1 MVVSCILD
9 ISLNLYVMLCLS
21 HILQI
26 KKESPQNV
34 IGKYYQN
41 LAVKHWIRVENFI
54 LGLLNFVIF
63 FMVLIL
69 TKFTIC
75 LRGDDGKYFK
85 SLNSQENQKVAFF

>member
-41 LAVKHWIRVENFI
+41 
-54 LGLLNFVIF
+54 GSQTLNQ
-63 FMVLIL
+63 
-69 TKFTIC
+69 
-75 LRGDDGKYFK
+75 G
-85 SLNSQENQKVAFF
+85 